1 MDGFN
6 PQYLARVGAS
16 RGDLTGYRNQT
27 PGFDPRSGEG
37 ARRFGG
43 RFNPPGSFPVLYLC
57 STRAC
62 SVSELRRQADRQ
74 NIELEDMLPRELW
87 IVSVSLRRVLDLT
100 HPDSLRVLGLA
111 VEDLVRDDHGFTQSL
126 GRFADEFGYQ
136 AIRSRSAT
144 GTDDVFAV
152 MVDNLGGGEL
162 RVELRETWTTVTQLE
177 TGSLRLRS
185 E

>member
-6 PQYLARVGAS
+6 PQHLARVDAS
-16 RGDLTGYRNQT
+16 RADLTGYRNQT

-43 RFNPPGSFPVLYLC
+43 RFNPPGSFGVLYLC

-62 SVSELRRQADRQ
+62 AVSELRRQAARQ
-74 NIELEDMLPRELW
+74 SIQVEHMLPRELW
-87 IVSVSLRRVLDLT
+87 VISVSLQRVLDLT
-100 HPDSLRVLGLA
+100 CPESLRVLGLC
-111 VEDLVRDDHGFTQSL
+111 VEDLVREDHGFTQSL
-126 GRFADEFGYQ
+126 GQHAIEFGYQ

-152 MVDNLGGGEL
+152 MVDNLGGTDL
-162 RVELRETWTTVTQLE
+162 RVGLRETWTAIAQL
-177 TGSLRLRS
+177 
-185 E
+185 

>member
-1 MDGFN
+1 MDGFD
-6 PQYLARVGAS
+6 PQHLARVGPS
-16 RGDLTGYRNQT
+16 REELPGYRNQV

-62 SVSELRRQADRQ
+62 SVAELRRQAARQ
-74 NIELEDMLPRELW
+74 NIEVEHMLPRELW
-87 IVSVSLRRVLDLT
+87 VVSVSLRRVLDLT
-100 HPDSLRVLGLA
+100 NPERLRVLGLT
-111 VEDLVRDDHGFTQSL
+111 VEDLVREDHGFTQSL

-152 MVDNLGGGEL
+152 MVDNLGGREL
-162 RVELRETWTTVTQLE
+162 RVEMRETWTIIAELE
-177 TGSLRLRS
+177 VPRF
-185 E
+185 

>member
-6 PQYLARVGAS
+6 PQHLARVGAS
-16 RGDLTGYRNQT
+16 QGDLTGYRNQA

-62 SVSELRRQADRQ
+62 SVSELRRQAARQ
-74 NIELEDMLPRELW
+74 NIEVEDMLPRELW
-87 IVSVSLRRVLDLT
+87 VVSVRLRRVLDIT
-100 HPDSLRVLGLA
+100 RPDSLRVLGLS
-111 VEDLVRDDHGFTQSL
+111 VKDLVRDDHGFTQGL

-152 MVDNLGGGEL
+152 MVDNLGGRKL
-162 RVELRETWTTVTQLE
+162 RVELRETWTTVAQL
-177 TGSLRLRS
+177 SV
-185 E
+185 